1 MVLLVLACFI
11 YFIFCGIMTAIMHH
25 LDYSIEEDL
34 NVLFAIVFWP
44 VTIPCIIGYYLPKH
58 ILSRLNAHNRD

>member
-1 MVLLVLACFI
+1 MVLVLACFI
-11 YFIFCGIMTAIMHH
+11 YFIFCGITTAIMHH
-25 LDYSIEEDL
+25 LDHYIAKGPHI
-34 NVLFAIVFWP
+34 LFAIVFWP